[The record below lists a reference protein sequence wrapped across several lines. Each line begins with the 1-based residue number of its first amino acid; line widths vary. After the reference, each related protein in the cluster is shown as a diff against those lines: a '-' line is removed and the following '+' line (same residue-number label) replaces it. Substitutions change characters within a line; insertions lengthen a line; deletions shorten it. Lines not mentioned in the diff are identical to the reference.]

1 MPRNVTDDRA
11 DSRAGSAHDSPP
23 TGRVS
28 PVIATTGNGF
38 TSVSRFCNR
47 VGRRAIGASAPAPRV
62 PFALA
67 LPTAP
72 VVYTAVVEGG
82 ARVLVVEDE
91 QSLATALV
99 DGLTAEGFAV
109 EVAADGTAGLRL
121 GRRSSYDLIVLDLLL
136 PGIDGYGP
144 CKLLRRA
151 GAGTPGLGRPR
162 HTRVE
167 GGA

>member
-1 MPRNVTDDRA
+1 M
-11 DSRAGSAHDSPP
+11 
-23 TGRVS
+23 
-28 PVIATTGNGF
+28 
-38 TSVSRFCNR
+38 SRFCNR

-62 PFALA
+62 PFGLA

-121 GRRSSYDLIVLDLLL
+121 ARRSSYDLIVRDIVAAHGGTAEAADTDRGARLIVRL
-136 PGIDGYGP
+136 PA
-144 CKLLRRA
+144 A
-151 GAGTPGLGRPR
+151 GQQPVTAPPGRTP
-162 HTRVE
+162 
-167 GGA
+167 